1 MAISDVYNFDSGLVS
16 IASTSQTPT
25 YFIATTAT
33 KRAWVVG
40 VRVSIGV
47 TAAAAG
53 NSVLFTVARAANS
66 PSGGTAV
73 TGRALDSSA
82 PAAFTTSNSAATA
95 FTISPT
101 LGNIV
106 WEMELPQTTGSSWE
120 EFPPLGYEWGVPV
133 SGFLACFVTN
143 SVSTSTPVQFQLV
156 VSE

>member
-1 MAISDVYNFDSGLVS
+1 MAISDVYDFDSGLVS

-25 YFIATTAT
+25 FYLSTTST

-40 VRVSIGV
+40 IRVSIGV

-53 NSVLFTVARAANS
+53 NSVLFTLARAANT

-73 TGRALDSSA
+73 TGRPHDASA
-82 PAAFTTSNSAATA
+82 PAAFTTSASAASAFVTA
-95 FTISPT
+95 PT
-101 LGNIV
+101 LGNIL

-120 EFPPLGYEWGVPV
+120 EFPPTGYEWGVPV

-143 SVSTSTPVQFQLV
+143 SVATATPVQFQLV